1 MDTRELVD
9 YAASLDCIHC
19 GLCLRTCPTY
29 QLAGR
34 ESSSPRGRIHLMR
47 AVAEGRLDP
56 LAPAYGEELEF
67 CLVCRHCESV
77 CPAGVRFGEMM
88 EHARSALASAAPR
101 PWPERCARWIGFGKV
116 LRSRRLLRLAFGSL
130 RLLQR
135 TGAVHLAAKLAGARG
150 AALAAMP
157 PVPPAAER
165 ALLPSSTPPR
175 GERLGAVVVLEG
187 CVMPELYGRVNR
199 DTVAVLAAV
208 GFECRTA
215 PGHVC
220 CGALHAH
227 NGELEGA
234 RELARDTIARFEALG
249 TDGSAGLPIAVN
261 SAGCGAH
268 MKAYGQLLADDAQW
282 RERAQRFSARVRDL
296 SELLAPHAQRLG
308 LRLDPSALPEPVT
321 YDDPCHLCHGQRIRK
336 EPRVLLDAVQGLQRV
351 ELEGSESCCG
361 SAGIYSL
368 LRPADS
374 QAIFKD
380 KAAALERSGAR
391 VLVTANPGCQLQWE
405 SGLALAGSRARV
417 MHLAEVIARALP
429 DTQDAQRSASATSA
443 AERPR

>member
-1 MDTRELVD
+1 MDARELVD

-47 AVAEGRLDP
+47 AVAEERLDP

-88 EHARSALASAAPR
+88 EHARSALAKAAPR
-101 PWPERCARWIGFGKV
+101 PWYERCARWIGFQKA
-116 LRSRRLLRLAFGSL
+116 LPSRRALRLAFGAL
-130 RLLQR
+130 RLMQR
-135 TGAVHLAAKLAGARG
+135 SGLVRLVARLGGARG
-150 AALAAMP
+150 ASLDSMP
-157 PVPPAAER
+157 AVPPASER
-165 ALLPSSTPPR
+165 ALLPATTPAR
-175 GERLGAVVVLEG
+175 GKRIGAVAVLEG
-187 CVMPELYGRVNR
+187 CVMPELYGRVNC
-199 DTVAVLAAV
+199 DTVAVLSAA

-234 RELARDTIARFEALG
+234 RELARDTIERFDALG
-249 TDGSAGLPIAVN
+249 TEGGALLPIAVN

-268 MKAYGQLLADDAQW
+268 MKAYGQLFADDGQW
-282 RERAQRFSARVRDL
+282 RERAQRFSARVRDF
-296 SELLAPHAQRLG
+296 SELVAPHLQQLG
-308 LRLDPSALPEPVT
+308 LKLPANALPGAVT

-336 EPRVLLDAVQGLQRV
+336 EPRMLLDAVQGLRRV
-351 ELEGSESCCG
+351 ELENSESCCG

-368 LRPADS
+368 LRPVDS
-374 QAIFKD
+374 QAIFAP
-380 KAAALERSGAR
+380 KASALESSGAG

-405 SGLALAGSRARV
+405 SGLARSGSHVRV
-417 MHLAEVIARALP
+417 MHVAEVLARALP
-429 DTQDAQRSASATSA
+429 ATRDAATSA
-443 AERPR
+443 AARTTAGES

>member
-1 MDTRELVD
+1 MAMNARELVD

-88 EHARSALASAAPR
+88 EHARSALADAAPR
-101 PWPERCARWIGFGKV
+101 PWYERWARAIGFGKV
-116 LRSRRLLRLAFGSL
+116 LRSRAALRFAFGAL
-130 RLLQR
+130 RLLQSS
-135 TGAVHLAAKLAGARG
+135 GAIRLAAALGGRRG

-157 PVPPAAER
+157 AVPPRKER
-165 ALLPSSTPPR
+165 ASLPAATPAR
-175 GERLGAVVVLEG
+175 GERIGAVAVLEG

-199 DTVAVLAAV
+199 ATVSALSAA
-208 GFECRTA
+208 GLECRTA

-234 RELARDTIARFEALG
+234 RDLARGTIEHF
-249 TDGSAGLPIAVN
+249 DGLRDERGEPLPIAVN

-268 MKAYGQLLADDAQW
+268 MKAYGHLLADDAGW
-282 RERAQRFSARVRDL
+282 RERASRFAARVRDL
-296 SELLAPHAQRLG
+296 TEILAPHAQLLTLELAPRALG
-308 LRLDPSALPEPVT
+308 KVA

-336 EPRVLLDAVQGLQRV
+336 EPRTLLDAVRGLERV
-351 ELEGSESCCG
+351 ELENSESCCG

-374 QAIFKD
+374 QAIFAP
-380 KAAALERSGAR
+380 KAEALERSGAD

-405 SGLALAGSRARV
+405 SGLAQAGSAKRV
-417 MHLAEVIARALP
+417 MHLAEVLALAL
-429 DTQDAQRSASATSA
+429 QGERKASAGSKEPTSA
-443 AERPR
+443 R

>member
-1 MDTRELVD
+1 MDARDLVD

-47 AVAEGRLDP
+47 AVAEERLDP

-88 EHARSALASAAPR
+88 EHARSALAKAAPR
-101 PWPERCARWIGFGKV
+101 PWHERFARWIGFER
-116 LRSRRLLRLAFGSL
+116 LLPSRRALRFTFGAL

-135 TGAVHLAAKLAGARG
+135 TGLDRVVARFAGKRG
-150 AALAAMP
+150 ASLAFMP
-157 PVPPAAER
+157 AVPPASER
-165 ALLPSSTPPR
+165 ALLPATTPAG
-175 GERLGAVVVLEG
+175 GERIGAVAVLEG

-199 DTVAVLAAV
+199 DTVAVLCAA

-227 NGELEGA
+227 NGELERA
-234 RELARDTIARFEALG
+234 RELARDTIERFDALG
-249 TDGSAGLPIAVN
+249 EDAGALLPIAVN

-268 MKAYGQLLADDAQW
+268 MKAYGQLFADDAQV
-282 RERAQRFSARVRDL
+282 RERAQRFSARVRDF
-296 SELLAPHAQRLG
+296 SELVAPHVVQLG
-308 LRLDPSALPEPVT
+308 LNMPAGALPGPIT

-336 EPRVLLDAVQGLQRV
+336 EPRTLLDAVSGLRRV
-351 ELEGSESCCG
+351 ELENSESCCG

-374 QAIFKD
+374 QAIFAP
-380 KAAALERSGAR
+380 KAAALERSGAA

-405 SGLALAGSRARV
+405 SGLARAGSHVRV
-417 MHLAEVIARALP
+417 MHLAEVLARALQEARSEP
-429 DTQDAQRSASATSA
+429 RSAPARNSQS
-443 AERPR
+443 